1 MDARAF
7 DALFNGSVI
16 ALVAAATTVVL
27 DLFGFVNVAI
37 PASFVLGS
45 AGAFAFAEAAAPE
58 WQWIA
63 AGALVGVI
71 GGVAIDR
78 LALDPLRR
86 RARNAAMLPAS
97 IGASLVV
104 YGLSRAVFSPGF
116 STLPHAMAL
125 ARVMKIG
132 SLKFTGLEALAI
144 IVTAVSCAL
153 LDFAVRKTR
162 FGNGVRAA
170 CANPLAAQL
179 MGMRI
184 DRVPAA
190 AMAVTSAM
198 ASAAGALYTVHVG
211 STSAGMPALLFLG
224 ALAAV
229 ALAPVGSIGGACLI
243 AYAMS
248 LVGALFAAQF
258 PWLPA
263 YLTPCA
269 LVALIAAGLA
279 WRQKRAAAIAAIEET

>member
-1 MDARAF
+1 MDARAA

-16 ALVAAATTVVL
+16 ALVAAATTAVL
-27 DLFGFVNVAI
+27 DLFGFVNVAV
-37 PASFVLGS
+37 PAAFVLGS
-45 AGAFAFAEAAAPE
+45 AGAFAFAAAAAPE

-63 AGALVGVI
+63 AGALVGIVA
-71 GGVAIDR
+71 GVAIDR

-86 RARNAAMLPAS
+86 RGRNPLMLPAS

-104 YGLSRAVFSPGF
+104 YGLARAAFAPG
-116 STLPHAMAL
+116 SSALPHPVALSHMASVGSFKFTELQAL
-125 ARVMKIG
+125 AVI
-132 SLKFTGLEALAI
+132 LAI
-144 IVTAVSCAL
+144 VSCL
-153 LDFAVRKTR
+153 ILDLAVRKTR

-190 AMAVTSAM
+190 AMAATSAM
-198 ASAAGALYTVHVG
+198 AAAAGAIFTVHAG
-211 STSAGMPALLFLG
+211 SMSAGMPAILLLS

-229 ALAPVGSIGGACLI
+229 VWAPVGSIGGTCLI
-243 AYAMS
+243 AYA
-248 LVGALFAAQF
+248 LPLLGAMIAAKF

-263 YLTPCA
+263 YTTPIALIA
-269 LVALIAAGLA
+269 LVALGLA
-279 WRQKRAAAIAAIEET
+279 WRRPRAASPATIAEA